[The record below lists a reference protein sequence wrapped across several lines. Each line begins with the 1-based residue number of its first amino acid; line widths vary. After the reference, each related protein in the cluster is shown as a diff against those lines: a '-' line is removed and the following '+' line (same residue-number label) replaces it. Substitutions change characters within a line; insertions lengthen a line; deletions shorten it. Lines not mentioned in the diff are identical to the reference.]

1 MGKGHTQLVVLLM
14 CAVCLSRSVHGHHS
28 FAMFDNQRQIKLTG
42 TVTELEWTNP
52 HVYIKLVTE
61 DGKQWTVECATPGI
75 LKRAGWTF
83 KTVRAGDKITAVV
96 APLHSGEPGA
106 LLKEL
111 VTPDGRSYN
120 NGPYAGTPDVH

>member
-1 MGKGHTQLVVLLM
+1 
-14 CAVCLSRSVHGHHS
+14 
-28 FAMFDNQRQIKLTG
+28 MFDNQKQIKLTG
-42 TVTELEWTNP
+42 TVTQLEWTNP

-61 DGKQWTVECATPGI
+61 DGMQWAVECATPGI

-83 KTVRAGDKITAVV
+83 KTVRAGDKITAIV
-96 APLHSGEPGA
+96 APLHSGEPGG